1 MKRSVFLATL
11 LLVTSSP
18 LLAGCMSSEQ
28 IAATMQRVKDR
39 KAEIDQKNPQILV
52 IYTKKDISKGSIIKD
67 DDVEERTV
75 GATENHIPDD
85 ATHNRQNVVLK
96 KAKNDMTAGQP
107 ICQHDLAPLVG
118 N

>member
-1 MKRSVFLATL
+1 
-11 LLVTSSP
+11 
-18 LLAGCMSSEQ
+18 MSSEQ